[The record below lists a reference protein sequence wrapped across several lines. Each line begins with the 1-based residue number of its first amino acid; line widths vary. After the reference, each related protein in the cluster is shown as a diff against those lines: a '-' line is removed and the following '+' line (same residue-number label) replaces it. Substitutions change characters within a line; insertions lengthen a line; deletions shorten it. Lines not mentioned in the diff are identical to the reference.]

1 MRSILKRLSRRHS
14 TAVAY
19 LALFA
24 ALGGGTAYAA
34 ATVTGS
40 SIKDGTIT
48 GKDIKK
54 RSIGA
59 DRLSPTAVSSLGRPG
74 PAGPAGPAGGQGER
88 GEKGEKG
95 ERGPAGPNGPAGPRG
110 EQGAAGP
117 AGGSGV
123 SGFQYIARRADT
135 DILKDKYLRWSV
147 DCPNGKRALGGGV
160 STSAPYETRVIESA
174 PTGEATGWGVG
185 VKNEGGPTMSGYVW
199 VTCAYAG
206 PGVSERS
213 HP

>member
-48 GKDIKK
+48 GKDIKQ

-59 DRLSPTAVSSLGRPG
+59 DRLSAAAVASLGRTGPAGPAGANGEKGEKGDRGPAGLNG
-74 PAGPAGPAGGQGER
+74 PAGPAGPAG
-88 GEKGEKG
+88 
-95 ERGPAGPNGPAGPRG
+95 PRG
-110 EQGAAGP
+110 EQGPAGP
-117 AGGSGV
+117 SGM
-123 SGFQYIARRADT
+123 SGFQYIAKQADT

-147 DCPNGKRALGGGV
+147 DCPNGKKALGGGV
-160 STSAPYETRVIESA
+160 STSSPYATRVIESA
-174 PTGEATGWGVG
+174 PTGASTGWGVG

-199 VTCAYAG
+199 VTCAYVG
-206 PGVSERS
+206 
-213 HP
+213 

>member
-1 MRSILKRLSRRHS
+1 MRRLRHN
-14 TAVAY
+14 TVVAY
-19 LALFA
+19 VALFA

-40 SIKDGTIT
+40 NVKDGTLT
-48 GKDIKK
+48 GKDIKN
-54 RSIGA
+54 RSLGA
-59 DRLSPTAVSSLGRPG
+59 EELSASAVSSLTGKPG
-74 PAGPAGPAGGQGER
+74 AAGPAGPAGANGD
-88 GEKGEKG
+88 KGEKG
-95 ERGPAGPNGPAGPRG
+95 DRGLAGANGAAGPRG

-117 AGGSGV
+117 AGTNGV
-123 SGFQYIARRADT
+123 SGFQYIAKRADT

-199 VTCAYAG
+199 VTCAYVG
-206 PGVSERS
+206 
-213 HP
+213 

>member
-1 MRSILKRLSRRHS
+1 MLRHN

-40 SIKDGTIT
+40 NVKDGTIT
-48 GKDIKK
+48 GKDIKN
-54 RSIGA
+54 RSLGA
-59 DRLSPTAVSSLGRPG
+59 EELSASAVSSLTGQPG
-74 PAGPAGPAGGQGER
+74 AAGPAGPAGANGD
-88 GEKGEKG
+88 KGEKG
-95 ERGPAGPNGPAGPRG
+95 DRGLAGANGAAGPRG

-117 AGGSGV
+117 AGANGV
-123 SGFQYIARRADT
+123 SGFQYIAKRADT

-174 PTGEATGWGVG
+174 PTGESTGWGVG
-185 VKNEGGPTMSGYVW
+185 VKNEGGPTMAAYVW
-199 VTCAYAG
+199 VTCAYVG
-206 PGVSERS
+206 
-213 HP
+213 

>member
-1 MRSILKRLSRRHS
+1 MRFILKRHS

-34 ATVTGS
+34 ATVTGAN
-40 SIKDGTIT
+40 IKDGTIT
-48 GKDIKK
+48 SKDIKK

-59 DRLSPTAVSSLGRPG
+59 DRLSPTAVSSLSRPG
-74 PAGPAGPAGGQGER
+74 PAGPAGAN

-95 ERGPAGPNGPAGPRG
+95 ERGERGPAGANGPAGPRG

-117 AGGSGV
+117 AGANGV
-123 SGFQYIARRADT
+123 SGFQYIAQRADT

-147 DCPNGKRALGGGV
+147 DCPNGKKALGGGV

-174 PTGEATGWGVG
+174 PTGESTGWGVG

-199 VTCAYAG
+199 VTCAY
-206 PGVSERS
+206 VN
-213 HP
+213 